1 MTHTMLTGCTH
12 GRVGKSN
19 LLSGPK
25 CLVRRLIAAILGIT
39 IAFSPV
45 LAAGAN
51 RVVEGLVFDSDNSE
65 PIAHATVRVIG
76 SDRSTLAN
84 DEGRYR
90 ILLAP
95 GESRLR
101 FSHIAYYSEQ
111 VDLPTGDTAL
121 VHDVGLHTCMVDI
134 GSMKVYGREY
144 DPGQRIIV
152 EAIRRKEDILSKI
165 HDYRY
170 DAYVKLLV
178 NDETKPDS
186 SEIFLMTET
195 QVTAFWEQ
203 PDRYK
208 QIIKSR
214 RQSAN
219 IPAEGNLVTVG
230 EIVNFNLNRIEI
242 GRYSIVS
249 PTAEDAL
256 DHYNYYLM
264 DTLYQDALA
273 IFRLEIEP
281 KNPQDPLFEGIIHIA
296 DSTFDVVMVD
306 VGFSP
311 GVETSLLINPR
322 YSQRFAQFENE
333 YWMPIEIRFGAGVEF
348 KTPLPFIPEKLS
360 FSHVASLYSYE
371 FETGHLKG
379 VFGEY
384 AIEVEND
391 ADEFDSVSWFAN
403 QAIPLTTQERAA
415 YERIDSIENDPRTK
429 TKRLLTGLA
438 MAPVALMFGP
448 GDMVRFNRVEGYYL
462 GMALDNMAITD
473 QLTARYRFGY
483 TFGARRPEHQIGLT
497 WQLHQGR
504 RLYLGFDYRRRI
516 ERRSTLIAGAD
527 FNPTPLALA
536 AGYDPLDYY
545 RAKGWEA
552 TISMKL
558 IDHTRLILKYS
569 DYKHRSAPVT
579 TRHTVF
585 DYDEDRPR
593 WNSPIAEGD
602 FRSFKATFRYDSR
615 KMFRNKGQDITI
627 DDTEYWT
634 FQASVER
641 TAPDWID
648 SDFYFSRY
656 YFDLRRNQRT
666 LGMGISSLRIF
677 AGDSDGDL
685 PPQRYYTVDFGGGP
699 LGTDMG
705 PSSLGDDNFSGNRA
719 LLIYG
724 RHDFRR
730 RLFVTSGIPLVKDI
744 PFWLSVHGGIFWTE
758 FKNHRTWPGDDLI
771 KNARRPYREIGVGL
785 ANLTPFI
792 SPLNLAFNFTWQL
805 SKYDTSRWQ
814 LGFWIDL

>member
-12 GRVGKSN
+12 SRVDKPD
-19 LLSGPK
+19 LLSDQK
-25 CLVRRLIAAILGIT
+25 RRPSGLIATIIGIL
-39 IAFSPV
+39 IAVSSV
-45 LAAGAN
+45 VAGEN
-51 RVVEGLVFDSDNSE
+51 HFVEGLVFDADNSE
-65 PIAHATVRVIG
+65 PIAHATIRVMG

-95 GESRLR
+95 GESQLK

-111 VDLPTGDTAL
+111 VDLPDSDTAL
-121 VHDVGLHTCMVDI
+121 MVDIGLHTCMINI

-170 DAYVKLLV
+170 DAYVKFQV
-178 NDETKPDS
+178 SDETKPDS

-203 PDRYK
+203 PDNYK

-219 IPAEGNLVTVG
+219 IPAEGNLITVG
-230 EIVNFNLNRIEI
+230 KIVNFNLNRIEI

-306 VGFSP
+306 VGFSS
-311 GVETSLLINPR
+311 GVESSILINPR

-333 YWMPIEIRFGAGVEF
+333 YWMPIEIRFGASVEF

-371 FETGHLKG
+371 FETGHQKG

-403 QAIPLTTQERAA
+403 QTIPLTTDELAA
-415 YERIDSIENDPRTK
+415 YERIDSIENDSGTK
-429 TKRLLTGLA
+429 IRRLLTGLA
-438 MAPVALMFGP
+438 IAPVALMFGR

-462 GMALDNMAITD
+462 GSNREIRLTD
-473 QLTARYRFGY
+473 QLTARHTLGY
-483 TFGARRPEHQIGLT
+483 AFGAKRPEHQIGLT

-504 RLYLGFDYRRRI
+504 RLKIGFDYRRRI
-516 ERRSTLIAGAD
+516 ERRSTLIAGAG
-527 FNPTPLALA
+527 FNPTALALA

-545 RAKGWEA
+545 RAVGWDA
-552 TISMKL
+552 TISAKL
-558 IDHTRLILKYS
+558 IDHTRLILQYS
-569 DYKHRSAPVT
+569 DYKHRSAPIT
-579 TRHTVF
+579 TRYTVF
-585 DYDEDRPR
+585 GGDADRPR
-593 WNSPIAEGD
+593 WNSPIVEGD
-602 FRSFKATFRYDSR
+602 FRLFKATFRYDSR
-615 KMFRNKGQDITI
+615 KMFRNKGQDMTI
-627 DDTEYWT
+627 DETEYWT
-634 FQASVER
+634 FLASVER

-656 YFDLRRNQRT
+656 YFDLRRRQRSF
-666 LGMGISSLRIF
+666 GMGTTVLRIF

-705 PSSLGDDNFSGNRA
+705 PSSLGDGNFSGNRA

-744 PFWLSVHGGIFWTE
+744 PFWLSVHGGVFWTE
-758 FKNHRTWPGDDLI
+758 FKNHQTQPGDELI
-771 KNARRPYREIGVGL
+771 NSARRPYREIGIGL

-792 SPLNLAFNFTWQL
+792 SPLNFAFNFTWQL

-814 LGFWIDL
+814 IGFGVEL